1 MSDLETTKKSIKEWA
16 ADDRPREKMLDKG
29 KNALSN
35 AELIAII
42 LGSGNTDQ
50 SAVGLAR
57 DILAGV
63 NDNLIELSNL
73 TIADLMKYKGV
84 GVAKAISVVAA
95 LEIGNRKRLSEAL
108 QLPSV
113 RNSKDAYD
121 ILDTSITDH
130 SREEF
135 WVILLNQ
142 GNKVIKAECISKGGL
157 AGTVADPKVVF
168 KKALENNAA
177 AIVLGHNHPSGETK
191 PSQQD
196 INLTNKLSQA
206 GKTLEIKVL
215 DHIIVG
221 KNKYFSFTDEGL
233 LTQ

>member
-1 MSDLETTKKSIKEWA
+1 MADHESTKKSIKEWA
-16 ADDRPREKMLDKG
+16 TDDRPREKMLNKG
-29 KNALSN
+29 KNALSD

-42 LGSGNTDQ
+42 LGSGNTKQ

-57 DILAGV
+57 DILDGV
-63 NDNLIELSNL
+63 NGNLVELSNL
-73 TIADLMKYKGV
+73 SIADLMKYKGV
-84 GVAKAISVVAA
+84 GIAKAISVAAA
-95 LEIGNRKRLSEAL
+95 LELGKRVRLSKAL
-108 QLPSV
+108 QRPAV
-113 RNSKDAYD
+113 KNSKDAYE
-121 ILDTSITDH
+121 IFDTNITDH

-135 WVILLNQ
+135 WIILLNQ

-157 AGTVADPKVVF
+157 SGTVADPKVIF

-196 INLTNKLSQA
+196 INLTNKLLQA
-206 GKTLEIKVL
+206 GKSLEIRVL
-215 DHIIVG
+215 DHIVIG
-221 KNKYFSFTDEGL
+221 KNSYFSFTDEGL